1 MKVLIVCSRNSGQ
14 IAPFILEQGDSLSK
28 LGVDIEYFC
37 IEGKGIGGY
46 LKNRKRLIQKI
57 RQYTP
62 DIVHAHYG
70 LSGLLANMQRHVPV
84 VTTYHGSDI
93 NHPKVYPFSRLCMS
107 LSVHNIFVSEKIT
120 PIPPIAIGTPRP
132 LSSAI
137 WRILSPTGERQR
149 KYSFW
154 DLKKAVQYS
163 LIPCGVDTKLFTPG
177 DKQQARKVL
186 GLDAEKEYILF
197 AGAFNTSV
205 KNPDL
210 AKAAVALLSNVE
222 LLELSGYSREQVAL
236 LLNAVDVVLMTSFTE
251 GSPQIIKEALAC
263 NCPVVSVPVGDVPEM
278 IENIL
283 GCFLTSYDPAD
294 ISGKL
299 RLALDFGRLTE
310 GRKRIEEMRLD
321 GESVAERILEVYK
334 GVRFNRKS

>member
-1 MKVLIVCSRNSGQ
+1 MKILIVCSCNSGR
-14 IAPFILEQGDSLSK
+14 IAPFILEQGEALK
-28 LGVDIEYFC
+28 RAGVELDYFP
-37 IEGKGIGGY
+37 IEGKGLWGY
-46 LKNRKRLIQKI
+46 LKNRKALLAKIKTFQPQLI
-57 RQYTP
+57 
-62 DIVHAHYG
+62 HAHYG
-70 LSGLLANMQRHVPV
+70 LSGLLANTQRRIPV
-84 VTTYHGSDI
+84 ITTYHGSDI
-93 NHPKVYPFSRLCMS
+93 NNEKIYPFSRLNMI
-107 LSVHNIFVSEKIT
+107 LSAHNIFVSEKN
-120 PIPPIAIGTPRP
+120 R
-132 LSSAI
+132 
-137 WRILSPTGERQR
+137 
-149 KYSFW
+149 
-154 DLKKAVQYS
+154 LKAGLRFHQS
-163 LIPCGVDTKLFTPG
+163 LIPCGIDIQLFTPG

-222 LLELSGYSREQVAL
+222 LLELSGYSREQVVL